1 MFCVN
6 HLGIATLYAR
16 IILACAWQGWIVKR
30 TTMISWTGDCPS
42 VQLDLKMLRKNSF
55 LKVSRS
61 KRYDFVRCRYY
72 YIEYSRSIYF
82 YNNNV
87 STKFNLIDNND
98 GEIVS
103 IVNPV
108 FLNSDHIRNWLFI
121 PWYELQTI
129 CDNFRSCYHDSLRE
143 VLRNQTAHELF
154 ARTSFFLLI
163 DFYIRKSMKDTP
175 KKNASSVIVKSETK
189 KSIRNQGDGS
199 IFHNHCNIE
208 WIMQYGI

>member
-1 MFCVN
+1 MSFRSA
-6 HLGIATLYAR
+6 GFEDASQKFIPQSFSKQTLR
-16 IILACAWQGWIVKR
+16 FRSLQIL
-30 TTMISWTGDCPS
+30 
-42 VQLDLKMLRKNSF
+42 LY
-55 LKVSRS
+55 RS
-61 KRYDFVRCRYY
+61 K
-72 YIEYSRSIYF
+72 YSRSIYF

-175 KKNASSVIVKSETK
+175 KKNTSSVIVKSETK

>member
-1 MFCVN
+1 MR
-6 HLGIATLYAR
+6 ALYSRVPDKDESLNEQRWFPEQVIVLPFSWIWRCFAKIHSSKFLEANVTISFVAD
-16 IILACAWQGWIVKR
+16 II
-30 TTMISWTGDCPS
+30 IS
-42 VQLDLKMLRKNSF
+42 K
-55 LKVSRS
+55 
-61 KRYDFVRCRYY
+61 
-72 YIEYSRSIYF
+72 YSRSIYF

-175 KKNASSVIVKSETK
+175 KKNTSSVIVKSETK